1 MVLPYWDVFGVWIAA
16 AITVWLYS
24 FAFKDNVLY
33 KFSEHLF
40 LGVAAGYSFT
50 LGLDAISRTGIA
62 PIVTEGELGYIVPII
77 FGLLFFGKYLGR
89 YAWIARYGSMFVL
102 GVGLSLAVRTAPEAF
117 ILKQV
122 AASILPLY
130 VPGDPVMTI
139 THILMVLIIIGGLL
153 YFVFTFVPGGGE
165 RRPTAS
171 YRVYEVLT
179 RIGIYGMMVGFGA
192 LFARTVMTRVAFFI
206 GRLTFLMSPEALG
219 ATIVATIL
227 AAIAIVYS
235 YTQERRRS
243 TAGSAQSSG
252 AAQTS

>member
-1 MVLPYWDVFGVWIAA
+1 MALPYWDIFGVWIAA

-50 LGLDAISRTGIA
+50 LGLDAISRTGIT
-62 PIVTEGELGYIVPII
+62 PIVTQGRVEYIVPII

-102 GVGLSLAVRTAPEAF
+102 GVGLSIAVRTAPEAF

-130 VPGDPVMTI
+130 IPGDPIMSI
-139 THILMVLIIIGGLL
+139 THILMVLIIIGGIL
-153 YFVFTFVPGGGE
+153 YFVFTFIPGGTE
-165 RRPTAS
+165 QRPTTT
-171 YRVYEVLT
+171 YKVYDILVKF
-179 RIGIYGMMVGFGA
+179 GIYGMMVGFGA

-206 GRLTFLMSPEALG
+206 GRLRFLMGPEAIG
-219 ATIVATIL
+219 ATVVAVIL
-227 AAIAIVYS
+227 VAIAIGYA
-235 YTQERRRS
+235 YMQERKGGAQA
-243 TAGSAQSSG
+243 AG
-252 AAQTS
+252 AQTATSSS

>member
-1 MVLPYWDVFGVWIAA
+1 MALPYWDLFGIWIAA
-16 AITVWLYS
+16 ALTIWLYS

-62 PIVTEGELGYIVPII
+62 PIVTQGRAEYIVPII

-89 YAWIARYGSMFVL
+89 YGWIARYGSMFVL
-102 GVGLSLAVRTAPEAF
+102 GVGLSIAVRTAPEAF

-130 VPGDPVMTI
+130 IPGDPVMSI
-139 THILMVLIIIGGLL
+139 THILMVLIIIGGIL

-165 RRPTAS
+165 QRPTAT
-171 YRVYEVLT
+171 YKIYDILVKF
-179 RIGIYGMMVGFGA
+179 GIYGMMVGFGA

-206 GRLTFLMSPEALG
+206 GRVRFLMSPEAIG
-219 ATIVATIL
+219 AAITALIL
-227 AAIAIVYS
+227 AGIAIGYA
-235 YTQERRRS
+235 YMQERKKGAQATAATQASS
-243 TAGSAQSSG
+243 TS
-252 AAQTS
+252 